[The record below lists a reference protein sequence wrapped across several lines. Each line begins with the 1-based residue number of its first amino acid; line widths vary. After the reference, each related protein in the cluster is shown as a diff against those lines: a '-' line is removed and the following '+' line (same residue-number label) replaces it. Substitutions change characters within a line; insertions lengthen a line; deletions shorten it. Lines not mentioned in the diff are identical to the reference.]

1 MADTATEEKPAAAPK
16 EKLSPEERR
25 DRVRSARAEKVD
37 AAFKG
42 KQFDYVEVVS
52 LSEGERYTDV
62 TGNKGRH
69 GHKVRNTATGEELTI
84 GPASLKTLQ
93 EDYKGINGVPEKKV
107 RAKADKST
115 DASDEVVPPVE

>member
-1 MADTATEEKPAAAPK
+1 MADTATEEKPAAPAK

-25 DRVRSARAEKVD
+25 DRVRTARAEKVD

-42 KQFDYVEVVS
+42 KQFEYVEVVH
-52 LSEGERYTDV
+52 LGEDERYTDV

-84 GPASLKTLQ
+84 GPASLKTLA
-93 EDYKGINGVPEKKV
+93 EAYKGITLPEKPK
-107 RAKADKST
+107 RASKASSEPK
-115 DASDEVVPPVE
+115 DEADVPLPE